1 MRSTAILALVLLAA
15 MASLAQASGQAP
27 AQTTPPPPQ
36 GSAPNQAPSNA
47 QASPASGGHRVLQ
60 AKSQEEMQAY
70 QDAFAKTDPAQLEA
84 AANDF
89 AAKYPNSELR
99 ASLYQRAMNLYAQS
113 NNTQKVIDTG
123 RLAIAA
129 DPTNPVP
136 LVQVASA
143 LAESTRDTDLDR
155 EQRLA
160 EAAKDAHAAID
171 NIDTGLLVP
180 ASADPAKVES
190 AKHSI
195 VTMAYDTLG
204 MVDMNKNDYASAEQN
219 LQKAVYASKGNPEA
233 VLYLRLSVAQDK
245 LKQYPQALDS
255 ANKAVQYSKDGTP
268 AQNLAKQQQVRLQKL
283 ISAQAPAGNA
293 APPSPSPTPNAQ
305 PSPSPVPTSPSTP
318 H

>member
-1 MRSTAILALVLLAA
+1 MRSTAIIVVVLLAVT
-15 MASLAQASGQAP
+15 ASLAQTSGQAP
-27 AQTTPPPPQ
+27 AQTTTQPSQ
-36 GSAPNQAPSNA
+36 STAPNQAAGNGQA
-47 QASPASGGHRVLQ
+47 QPASGSHRVLQ
-60 AKSQEEMQAY
+60 AKSQEEMKAY
-70 QDAFAKTDPAQLEA
+70 QDAFAKTDPAQMEA
-84 AANDF
+84 VADDF

-99 ASLYQRAMNLYAQS
+99 ASLYQRAMNLFAQS
-113 NNTQKVIDTG
+113 NDTEKVIITG

-171 NIDTGLLVP
+171 NIDTGLLIP
-180 ASADPAKVES
+180 ANADPARVEG
-190 AKHSI
+190 AKRSI
-195 VTMAYDTLG
+195 LTMAYDTLG

-219 LQKAVYASKGNPEA
+219 LQKAIDESKGNPEA

-255 ANKAVQYSKDGTP
+255 ADKAVQYSKDGTA
-268 AQNLAKQQQVRLQKL
+268 AQNLAKQQQARLQKL
-283 ISAQAPAGNA
+283 NGAQAPAGNA
-293 APPSPSPTPNAQ
+293 ATPTPAQ
-305 PSPSPVPTSPSTP
+305 AMPQNQAPAPTSPAAP

>member
-1 MRSTAILALVLLAA
+1 MRSTAIILVVCLAA
-15 MASLAQASGQAP
+15 MASLAQTSGQAST
-27 AQTTPPPPQ
+27 QSTTPPSPPT
-36 GSAPNQAPSNA
+36 APNPAGNA

-60 AKSQEEMQAY
+60 AKSQEELKAY
-70 QDAFAKTDPAQLEA
+70 QDAFAKTEPAQLEA
-84 AANDF
+84 AADDF

-99 ASLYQRAMNLYAQS
+99 ASLYQRAMNLFAQA
-113 NNTQKVIDTG
+113 NDTEKVIITG

-143 LAESTRDTDLDR
+143 LAESTHDTDLDR

-160 EAAKDAHAAID
+160 EAAKDAQAAID

-180 ASADPAKVES
+180 ANADPARVEG

-195 VTMAYDTLG
+195 LTMAYDTLG
-204 MVDMNKNDYASAEQN
+204 MVDLNKSDYASAEQN
-219 LQKAVYASKGNPEA
+219 LQKAVVLSKDNPEA

-255 ANKAVQYSKDGTP
+255 ANKAMQYAKDGTP
-268 AQNLAKQQQVRLQKL
+268 AQNLAKQQHERLQKL
-283 ISAQAPAGNA
+283 ISAQASAGNPA
-293 APPSPSPTPNAQ
+293 TPAPAVQ
-305 PSPSPVPTSPSTP
+305 PSQSPGPASPNTP